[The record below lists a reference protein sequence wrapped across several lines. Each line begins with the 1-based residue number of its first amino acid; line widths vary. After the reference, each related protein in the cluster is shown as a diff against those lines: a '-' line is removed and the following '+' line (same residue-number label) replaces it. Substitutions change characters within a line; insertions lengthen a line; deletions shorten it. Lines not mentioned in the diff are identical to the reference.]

1 MKKRRIRPLAI
12 LDGEISI
19 PGSKS
24 YTARALVI
32 GALASGK
39 TLLRNPLR
47 SEDTDYMIEGLKAL
61 GVTIEEGRETISIVG
76 TGGNLNPSS
85 EKLFLGGAGTAVRFL
100 TTVAGLTRKPLVI
113 DGNERMRERPIQDL
127 LEGLEPLGIRAR
139 SISGDGC
146 PPIAVAD
153 GQLEGGRTVLR
164 GGKSSQFLSSILLCA
179 PYAKRAVM
187 IEITDD
193 LVSRSYVDLTLE
205 IMRDFGARV
214 THQGYRTFRVTP
226 APYVGREYVIEG
238 DLSSASYFFA
248 AAAITGGRV
257 RVKGVNPRSKQGDGG
272 FLDVLESMGC
282 RVYRGDNYV
291 EVAGVSLKGIDID
304 MRAMPDT
311 VQTLA
316 VVAAFARG
324 TTRIFQVEHL
334 QYKETD
340 RITALKRELA
350 KMGIKTAREKETL
363 IIEGGEPRGTEVDTY
378 GDHRMAMAFAIAG
391 LRTDGMVIRNPN
403 CVNKSL
409 PTFWNLLEGLR

>member
-1 MKKRRIRPLAI
+1 MKKRWIKPLAI

-32 GALASGK
+32 GALASGE

-47 SEDTDYMIEGLKAL
+47 SEDTDYMIQGLKSL

-100 TTVAGLTRKPLVI
+100 TTVAGLARKPLVI

-146 PPIAVAD
+146 PPIEVVD
-153 GQLEGGRTVLR
+153 GQLEGGRTILR

-179 PYAKRAVM
+179 PYAKRAVV
-187 IEITDD
+187 IEITDT

-214 THQGYRTFRVTP
+214 THQGYRIFQVIP

-282 RVYRGDNYV
+282 RVYRGDNHV
-291 EVAGVSLKGIDID
+291 EVAGESLKGIDID

-324 TTRIFQVEHL
+324 TTRIFGVEHL

-350 KMGIKTAREKETL
+350 KMGINTACEKETL
-363 IIEGGEPRGTEVDTY
+363 IVEGGEPRGAEVDTY

-391 LRTDGMVIRNPN
+391 LRMDGMVIRNPD